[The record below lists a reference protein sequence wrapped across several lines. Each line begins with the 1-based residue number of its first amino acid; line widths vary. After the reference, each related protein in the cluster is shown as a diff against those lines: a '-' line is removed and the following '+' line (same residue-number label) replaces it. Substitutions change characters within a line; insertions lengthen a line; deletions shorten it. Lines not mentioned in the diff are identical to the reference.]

1 MKRKLKGLEK
11 KYTNNFSKSAEIFAK
26 SQASSETISLLPRY
40 MIEAIAFGGILLIIL
55 YLIGRS
61 ENFNEILPI
70 LSLFCWLSFNASITI
85 SIYLINKSYI
95 YGPSLNKLDED
106 LGKLKSTDLIYEQ
119 EYLSLKKILL

>member
-1 MKRKLKGLEK
+1 MKLKGLEK

-70 LSLFCWLSFNASITI
+70 LSLFAFAGYRLMQHYN
-85 SIYLINKSYI
+85 
-95 YGPSLNKLDED
+95 
-106 LGKLKSTDLIYEQ
+106 
-119 EYLSLKKILL
+119 